1 MVSVIM
7 PVFNASTYL
16 NEAIQSIL
24 NQTFTD
30 FEFIIL
36 NDGSTDQSEQVIL
49 SFTDKR
55 IRYVKNDRNSG
66 VIFTLNK
73 GIDMAQGAWIA
84 RMDGDDIADSR
95 RFEKQLEYLNTHP
108 GTVVLATRIT
118 LINEK
123 GDIIGVWKDDEAAIT
138 SQQIR
143 AWLPMN
149 NCIAHP
155 TIMMST
161 SLLKKY
167 RYHENQLHSEDYDLW
182 LRLMSD
188 GVDIQKLNKSLLNHR
203 IHTSS
208 VTRKQKQNVFYK
220 IAFAKY
226 RFAGDALKNGK
237 LNAFVIKTVFYALQD
252 SFKGLFKTIFSA

>member
-1 MVSVIM
+1 MPSPKVSVIM

-16 NEAIQSIL
+16 GEAIQSIL

-49 SFTDKR
+49 SFADKR

-73 GIDMAQGAWIA
+73 GIDMAQGEWIA
-84 RMDGDDIADSR
+84 RMDGDDISDSR
-95 RFEKQLEYLNTHP
+95 RFEKQLEYLNTHA
-108 GTVVLATRIT
+108 GSVVLATRIS

-123 GDIIGVWKDDEAAIT
+123 GDISGVWKDDEAAIT
-138 SQQIR
+138 CPQIR
-143 AWLPMN
+143 AWLPRN

-155 TIMMST
+155 TIMMRT
-161 SLLKKY
+161 AVLKKY

-182 LRLMSD
+182 LRLVSD
-188 GVDIQKLNKSLLNHR
+188 GIDIHKLNEPLLNHR

-208 VTRKQKQNVFYK
+208 VTRSQKQNVF
-220 IAFAKY
+220 
-226 RFAGDALKNGK
+226 L
-237 LNAFVIKTVFYALQD
+237 
-252 SFKGLFKTIFSA
+252 